1 MSEPI
6 SLDTEAAA
14 ATAAEWRGYAEQ
26 VEQHGSHRHVP
37 LEQLSSALGEVYEDF
52 VQAKG
57 EEYQARQAAYQ
68 RVANHA
74 RGHADRLEGTR
85 RILTNTDDEQASRI
99 NGVIDA

>member
-14 ATAAEWRGYAEQ
+14 ATAAEWRGYADQ
-26 VEQHGSHRHVP
+26 VEQHGGHRHVP
-37 LEQLSSALGEVYEDF
+37 LEQLRTALGDVYAEY

-68 RVANHA
+68 RVADRA
-74 RGHADRLEGTR
+74 RGHADHLDGTR
-85 RILTNTDDEQASRI
+85 RILTNVDDEHATRI
-99 NGVIDA
+99 NGVFDA